1 MKKTI
6 ISLIAVIITTTTCA
20 MDHDIDAQQWC
31 RKVTMGWNLGNAFE
45 SAGAGWNY
53 EKYAWENIWQQNY
66 NEWETAWG
74 NPKTTQKMLK

>member
-31 RKVTMGWNLGNAFE
+31 WLELRKVCMGKHLATKLQRMGNGLG
-45 SAGAGWNY
+45 
-53 EKYAWENIWQQNY
+53 K
-66 NEWETAWG
+66 
-74 NPKTTQKMLK
+74 P